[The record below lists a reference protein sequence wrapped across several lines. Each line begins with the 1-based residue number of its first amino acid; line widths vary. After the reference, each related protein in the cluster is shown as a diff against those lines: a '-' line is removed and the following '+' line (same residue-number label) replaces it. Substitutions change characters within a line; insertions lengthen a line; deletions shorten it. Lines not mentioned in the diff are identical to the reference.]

1 MARILI
7 IEADARLRQNLCES
21 LIAAN
26 YEVATA
32 PHGKAALLQMR
43 YWKADLVITDM
54 LIPEMDGVETINALR
69 REHPG
74 VRIIAVSGG
83 GLSPAG
89 TYLRLATALGAQ
101 RTLAKPF
108 TRSEMLAVVQTVLLA
123 A

>member
-69 REHPG
+69 R
-74 VRIIAVSGG
+74 
-83 GLSPAG
+83 
-89 TYLRLATALGAQ
+89 
-101 RTLAKPF
+101 
-108 TRSEMLAVVQTVLLA
+108 
-123 A
+123 